1 VVAISYQGVHGV
13 LAVASRD
20 PQHYKSSVGTL
31 FLSYIAEVMGR
42 VVPRFTPALR
52 SVR

>member
-1 VVAISYQGVHGV
+1 
-13 LAVASRD
+13 
-20 PQHYKSSVGTL
+20 L

-42 VVPRFTPALR
+42 VLPRVNNPLR

>member
-1 VVAISYQGVHGV
+1 LAI
-13 LAVASRD
+13 ASRD

-42 VVPRFTPALR
+42 VLPRVNTSLR